1 MLGWDNM
8 IGQYFYNNS
17 TRNVVVAFG
26 TIFNTIQLHKKDGSG
41 NIVQSMKVPL
51 AYGPKQK
58 WLSRLTEDP
67 NLNKKV
73 AVTLPR
79 IGFEISGIAYDPARK
94 LQKTVKVKKVADGTD
109 TNQVKSGFMPVP
121 YNINF
126 ELYVLSKNSDDAL
139 QIVEQILP
147 FFQPDYTVTMKE
159 VPELDIIR
167 DVPIIL
173 NSVGYEDD
181 YEGTFTSRRSII
193 YTLSFTAKYYMY
205 GPVTAS
211 NIIRKVQVD
220 QYADLPVNSPK
231 REQRYS
237 VTPNP
242 SNVAPTSFDP
252 SDEDNFGF
260 NEVTSF
266 FQDAK
271 NYDEKSGTDTD
282 DA

>member
-1 MLGWDNM
+1 ML
-8 IGQYFYNNS
+8 GQYFYNQS

-26 TIFNTIQLHKKDGSG
+26 TLFNTIQLHKKDGSG

-67 NLNKKV
+67 NLSKKV

-94 LQKTVKVKKVADGTD
+94 LQKTVKVKKVADGID
-109 TNQVKSGFMPVP
+109 NEQVKSGFMPVP

-159 VPELDIIR
+159 IPELDIIR

-181 YEGTFTSRRSII
+181 YEGSFTSRRSII

-211 NIIRKVQVD
+211 NVIRRVQVD
-220 QYADLPVNSPK
+220 QYADLPVNAPK

-237 VTPNP
+237 VTPTP
-242 SNVAPTSFDP
+242 SNVAPTAFDP